1 MEKELRRAAI
11 YGRYSSHLQKD
22 TSIEQ
27 QFTEIRKYCRD
38 NDIYIVS
45 EYADRGISG
54 TTDERPEFQRMI
66 KDSAKGK
73 FNFVVV
79 WKVDRFARN
88 RYDSAMYKAK
98 LKKNG
103 IKVLY
108 AKEAIPDGPEGILLE
123 SILEGSAEYYSANL
137 AQNIKR
143 GMEANARECKITN
156 GSLPLGYRKSS
167 DMRYEIDPVGAEIV
181 RKIYNMYSDGISTV
195 NICAALNAHGYKTK
209 KGTPFN
215 KNSLRKILSN
225 ERYTGVYIYGD
236 MRIDGGIPAIID
248 KELFEKAGKMMEYHA
263 KSPAASVD
271 FQYLLTGKL
280 FCGHCGEPMIGMSG
294 TGKSGNKFAYYSCAN
309 KRRGDKSCSKK
320 NVAKD
325 EIESEVVKRT
335 MQYVLQDDI
344 IENISQAAVDLQER
358 DRDTSVLDGLKAK
371 LRETESSLNNIMKA
385 IEKGIFNDTTA
396 ARMQQLED
404 DKKDLKNLIA
414 DAEIEQPMLTKDQV
428 SFFLHK
434 MKKGDP
440 NSIEFQERI
449 IDIFITA
456 IYLYDD
462 NRLKIVYTYNQQS
475 QDYELPSD
483 STENENEAE
492 SLAYNGKCS
501 TSSMLVESSAQNA
514 NTKLEITTRYII
526 LTSYLHSAFSV
537 L

>member
-108 AKEAIPDGPEGILLE
+108 AKESIPDGPEGILLE

-181 RKIYNMYSDGISTV
+181 RKIYNMYSEGISTV
-195 NICAALNAHGYKTK
+195 NICAALNAQGYKTK

-236 MRIDGGIPAIID
+236 MRIEGGVPAIID

-309 KRRGDKSCSKK
+309 KRRGDKSCTKK

-358 DRDTSVLDGLKAK
+358 ERDTSVLDGLKAK
-371 LRETESSLNNIMKA
+371 LRETESALNNIVKA

-462 NRLKIVYTYNQQS
+462 NRLKIVYTYNHES

-492 SLAYNGKCS
+492 ALAYNGKCS
-501 TSSMLVESSAQNA
+501 TSSMLVETRAQSA
-514 NTKLEITTRYII
+514 NTTLEITTRYII